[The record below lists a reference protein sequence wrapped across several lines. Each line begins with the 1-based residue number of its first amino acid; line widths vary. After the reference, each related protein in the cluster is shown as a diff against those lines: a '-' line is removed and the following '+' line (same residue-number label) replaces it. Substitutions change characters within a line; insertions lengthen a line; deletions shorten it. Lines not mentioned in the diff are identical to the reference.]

1 MKKLKLIIAA
11 MILGSI
17 VIWCNSNKEQP
28 TSSGNWIKDVSN
40 DAFIE
45 FINQLD
51 SAANIGNEEEFF
63 FDDVNSEVKIKGTNR
78 ILLVSKEHLNIS
90 SINLPETLAIQW
102 FARRQNNNSS
112 KNSLISSLIRW
123 FTRERN
129 SNSDILFEGK
139 DIYVERSLIVD
150 IKTAIASRSN
160 EITQSVLDTKTT
172 SENFSFAFTFH
183 RFDDVYWK
191 SPIEK
196 NDDKFNEQR
205 AVKVRETESDYLFAL
220 KRDLNAEFE
229 KLPDRVQIIQARI
242 KGASDKFQAAFSL
255 RKNLRPTRGVS
266 DKLQIDAEL
275 LMVPKSVLEE
285 MRAPILRRMRGV
297 KRDNNKWFSLV
308 SINVAFG
315 IPLTE
320 AK

>member
-51 SAANIGNEEEFF
+51 SAANIDNEEEFF

-78 ILLVSKEHLNIS
+78 ILLVSKKYLNIS

-102 FARRQNNNSS
+102 FTRRQNNNSS

-150 IKTAIASRSN
+150 IKAAITSRSN

-196 NDDKFNEQR
+196 K
-205 AVKVRETESDYLFAL
+205 
-220 KRDLNAEFE
+220 
-229 KLPDRVQIIQARI
+229 
-242 KGASDKFQAAFSL
+242 
-255 RKNLRPTRGVS
+255 
-266 DKLQIDAEL
+266 
-275 LMVPKSVLEE
+275 
-285 MRAPILRRMRGV
+285 
-297 KRDNNKWFSLV
+297 
-308 SINVAFG
+308 
-315 IPLTE
+315 
-320 AK
+320 